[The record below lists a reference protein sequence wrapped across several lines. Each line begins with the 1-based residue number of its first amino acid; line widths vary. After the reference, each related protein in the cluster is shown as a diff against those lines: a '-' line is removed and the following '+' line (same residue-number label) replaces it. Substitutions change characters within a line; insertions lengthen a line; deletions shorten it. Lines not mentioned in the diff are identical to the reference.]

1 MGIEI
6 LACGAAHSFIQLGV
20 NITVTNGEIMER
32 SIDIRQRRRRRK
44 RDYCL
49 QDVFLDPA
57 CGPCLLAPS
66 VSIAF

>member
-6 LACGAAHSFIQLGV
+6 LARLWSRSFIQLGV

-32 SIDIRQRRRRRK
+32 SIDIRQQQREATSDEGRGTTVCK
-44 RDYCL
+44 TYSST
-49 QDVFLDPA
+49 
-57 CGPCLLAPS
+57 LLAPL